1 MIDPR
6 EQFDLLISRIAD
18 GEATDLDWSEFS
30 RLADAHPSA
39 SAWKQLAQAQRE
51 HASMSLAVGVA
62 LHAADRVDLP
72 SPSAAAAFVRPVGP
86 QQSARPLWRLGVYGG
101 WAAAAAFALAWVG
114 GFGSSG
120 GPLAGRTGT
129 QQAGLV
135 PAGWKIDTPDD
146 AVRAYLDV
154 GAKQGRVIGELPNR
168 VPVYSQPAVLDSGQ
182 QGVRVFYVRQF
193 IESAV
198 VTDLA
203 RIGLDESGR
212 PVPVPASMPAAASWP
227 AQ

>member
-18 GEATDLDWSEFS
+18 GEATELDWSEFS
-30 RLADAHPSA
+30 RLAEAHPSA
-39 SAWKQLAQAQRE
+39 SAWKHLAQAQRD
-51 HASMSLAVGVA
+51 HAAMSLAVGVA

-72 SPSAAAAFVRPVGP
+72 SPSVAAAFARPVGP
-86 QQSARPLWRLGVYGG
+86 RASSRPLARLGAYGG
-101 WAAAAAFALAWVG
+101 WAAAAAVALAWVG

-120 GPLAGRTGT
+120 GPLAVRSGT

-135 PAGWKIDTPDD
+135 PGGWKIDTPDD

-154 GAKQGRVIGELPNR
+154 GARQGRVIGELPNR

-203 RIGLDESGR
+203 RIGQDESGR
-212 PVPVPASMPAAASWP
+212 PVPVPTAMPAPDSWP
-227 AQ
+227 PQ